1 MAKPTPPLEPDRFED
16 AVPHYIEHRV
26 RYADRLIERVAEAA
40 SLTPSSKVMD
50 LGCGPGFIANRIAA
64 FAGDVVGVDPNERML
79 EAARQEA
86 VAMGVDN
93 VVYLVGSSFDL
104 SIVDGPLQLVTMG
117 RSFHWMDRTATLA
130 ALNGLVASDG
140 VVALLWDQKPEAP
153 ENAWWETFKD
163 VCREFEAKDDFW
175 KERRSKDWEPHVS
188 ILMRSAFADVTHL
201 GFYEHRQWTVEDLI
215 GLALSQSGTTSGRL
229 GDKMA
234 AFEQAVRDA
243 LTPLADEGT
252 LTGLVEHS
260 ATLGRRR

>member
-1 MAKPTPPLEPDRFED
+1 MSTPTLEPHRFED
-16 AVPHYIEHRV
+16 AVPHYIQHRV
-26 RYADRLIERVAEAA
+26 RYADRLMERIAKES

-64 FAGDVVGVDPNERML
+64 FAGNVTGVDPNERML
-79 EAARQEA
+79 AAARQEA
-86 VAMGVDN
+86 AAMGVDN
-93 VVYLVGSSFDL
+93 VVYLIGSSFDL

-130 ALNGLVASDG
+130 ALDNLVAADG

-153 ENAWWETFKD
+153 ENAWWETFKQI
-163 VCREFEAKDDFW
+163 CRDFEAQDDFW

-188 ILMRSAFADVTHL
+188 ILMRSAFTDVTHI
-201 GFYEHRQWTVEDLI
+201 GYYEHRHWTVEDLI
-215 GLALSQSGTTSGRL
+215 GLALSQSGTTSSRL
-229 GDKMA
+229 GDKKA

-243 LTPLADEGT
+243 LAPLAVDGT

-260 ATLGRRR
+260 ATLARRR